1 MYDVIVKA
9 YNATVKEYDVTVEA
23 HDATVKAYNARVKAY
38 DVTVEAHDVT
48 VKAYDCTAK
57 AYDAS
62 LLTQHI
68 ELPAS
73 QLDVHLWFSLVQSWP
88 LWGWGSM
95 PKWKTATDLPL
106 PMAVWI
112 YLMVDTSTKF
122 VQNDYSSEHVS
133 T

>member
-1 MYDVIVKA
+1 MINTTVKTYDATLLIATGVHHFLQVFPTSFFRTTTLQLRHMYDVIVKA

-73 QLDVHLWFSLVQSWP
+73 QLDVHL
-88 LWGWGSM
+88 
-95 PKWKTATDLPL
+95 
-106 PMAVWI
+106 
-112 YLMVDTSTKF
+112 
-122 VQNDYSSEHVS
+122 
-133 T
+133 